1 VSALQDSTDNG
12 LNYQPPS
19 FGNGS
24 ISYGSYFW
32 QGIEHSLTATYPF
45 LTGQPQEDGS
55 VLGSIFDPST
65 GTYRLFNEYHA
76 YYEG

>member
-24 ISYGSYFW
+24 IFLARDRALVNSDISVPYRATPRGWFRTWFYF
-32 QGIEHSLTATYPF
+32 
-45 LTGQPQEDGS
+45 
-55 VLGSIFDPST
+55 
-65 GTYRLFNEYHA
+65 
-76 YYEG
+76 